1 MDMTW
6 AIDALGEPAT
16 FVCVG
21 LLAGML
27 FGLCAQRSR
36 FCLRAAV
43 VEFSRG
49 TIGEKTAVWL
59 IAFSAAVLGTQGLAW
74 SGLLDVSD
82 ARQLASAG
90 SLSGAIIGGLMFGAG
105 MILTRGCPGRLL
117 VLAANGNLRALLAG
131 LVFAVVAQ
139 ASLRGVLA
147 PARDSLAGLWVVS
160 TPSVQNAL
168 TFAGLDTA
176 WGVGLGAVFMAGAV
190 LIALRARLSA
200 WAWIGGLGVGA
211 AVALGWLFT
220 YSLSTQAFDPVTVES
235 LSFTGPSAD
244 TLMLLLSPGAVAL
257 DFDVGMVPGVVLG
270 SFVAALIGR
279 EIKLESFTAGYAVPR
294 YIVGAVL
301 LAFGGMLAG
310 GCAIGAGVS
319 GGAVFAL
326 TAWTALVFMWVG
338 AAVTDL
344 VVDRRRRPAPDGA
357 VAVG

>member
-1 MDMTW
+1 M
-6 AIDALGEPAT
+6 
-16 FVCVG
+16 
-21 LLAGML
+21 
-27 FGLCAQRSR
+27 
-36 FCLRAAV
+36 
-43 VEFSRG
+43 
-49 TIGEKTAVWL
+49 
-59 IAFSAAVLGTQGLAW
+59 IAFSAAVLGTQGLVW
-74 SGLLDVSD
+74 SGMLEVSE

-139 ASLRGVLA
+139 ASLRGGLA
-147 PARDSLAGLWVVS
+147 PVRESLAGLWVVND
-160 TPSVQNAL
+160 PSVQNAL
-168 TFAGLDTA
+168 TML
-176 WGVGLGAVFMAGAV
+176 GLGPNWGFGLAGVFMAGAI
-190 LIALRARLSA
+190 LLALRARLSA
-200 WAWIGGLGVGA
+200 WAWIGGAGVGA
-211 AVALGWLFT
+211 AVAFAWLLT
-220 YSLSTQAFDPVTVES
+220 YSLSLQAFDPVTVES

-244 TLMLLLSPGAVAL
+244 TLMLLLNPDAVVV

-270 SFVAALIGR
+270 SFLAALIGR
-279 EIKLESFTAGYAVPR
+279 ELKLESFTAGYSVPR

-326 TAWTALVFMWVG
+326 TAWTALAFMSVG

-344 VVDRRRRPAPDGA
+344 LVDRRRRPVPSSA
-357 VAVG
+357 VAGRCSPMAESIGG

>member
-6 AIDALGEPAT
+6 AIDPLGEPVT
-16 FVCVG
+16 FVSVG

-27 FGLCAQRSR
+27 FGVCAQRSR
-36 FCLRAAV
+36 FCMRAAV
-43 VEFSRG
+43 VELSRG
-49 TIGEKTAVWL
+49 TGVNRTAVWM
-59 IAFSAAVLGTQGLAW
+59 IAFAGAVLGTQGLAW
-74 SGLLDVSD
+74 SGMLEVSE

-147 PARDSLAGLWVVS
+147 PVRESLAGLWVVND
-160 TPSVQNAL
+160 PSVQNAL
-168 TFAGLDTA
+168 TVLGLGPN
-176 WGVGLGAVFMAGAV
+176 WGVVLAGVFMAGAILV
-190 LIALRARLSA
+190 AMRARLSA
-200 WAWIGGLGVGA
+200 WAWIGGVGVGA
-211 AVALGWLFT
+211 AVALGWLLT
-220 YSLSTQAFDPVTVES
+220 YSLSLQAFDPVTVES

-244 TLMLLLSPGAVAL
+244 MLMLLLSPGAVGL
-257 DFDVGMVPGVVLG
+257 DFDTGMIPGVVLG
-270 SFVAALIGR
+270 SFLAALLGR
-279 EIKLESFTAGYAVPR
+279 EIKLESFTAGYSVPR
-294 YIVGAVL
+294 YIIGAVL

-326 TAWTALVFMWVG
+326 TAWTALVFMSLG

-344 VVDRRRRPAPDGA
+344 IVDRRRRPAADGA